1 MKNINLGNGITSYRV
16 TVDANNHI
24 HLRSIHEDDGVTI
37 DMDMDPTTA
46 DHLIGMLIDASIKA
60 IDGMLNKAQ

>member
-1 MKNINLGNGITSYRV
+1 MKNINLGNGITSYGV

-24 HLRSIHEDDGVTI
+24 HLRSIIEDDGIII

-46 DHLIGMLIDASIKA
+46 DHLIGMLVDAANKA